1 MHKRWNP
8 GWKKLMSDILVDTGF
23 LLGLYDNRD
32 QYHDRA
38 RQNFVQY
45 FGTTRNRLIVC
56 WPILYETVSTR
67 FVKNRP
73 SMILLQTDW
82 TRLAAQR
89 RLALLSDLQFRDR
102 ILEECFDELRKPI
115 RQSRNLSAVD
125 RVIRRVLSNPAVR
138 IGAFLTFNP
147 GDFADVCAGSNTPMV
162 S

>member
-1 MHKRWNP
+1 
-8 GWKKLMSDILVDTGF
+8 MSDILVDTGF

-32 QYHDRA
+32 PYHDKA
-38 RQNFVQY
+38 RQGFEEY
-45 FGTTRNRLIVC
+45 FGTTHNRLIVC

-67 FVKNRP
+67 LVRNRP
-73 SMILLQTDW
+73 GMILLQTHW

-89 RLALLSDLQFRDR
+89 RLELLSDLQFRDR

-138 IGAFLTFNP
+138 IDAFLTFNP
-147 GDFADVCAGSNTPMV
+147 GDFADVCAG
-162 S
+162 